1 MQSHLKMIQDLVDKI
16 EEDVGYDVNIK
27 KLASANNMSPWH
39 FQRLFKSIV
48 GDTLGNYTR
57 GRRLSLAANMLLDTR
72 LSIIDVAFSVGFTS
86 HESFTRS
93 FKNYFNYSPKEYR
106 NKKPLILKNKKPLLT
121 DELLEH
127 ITEGMHQEPIILEKE
142 EQTIVGLQ
150 TSVPSPFAS
159 QRDNI
164 CEYVAPFW
172 FTLFEQQNKIK
183 NRIEHTYYA
192 LSISASGNFT
202 EDELSYI
209 AGAAVSSLDEVPEG
223 MRSYT
228 IPKQKVAIFDI
239 STDIDSETAKKTID
253 YIYGYWLPNSKYKR
267 GIGNDYELFENVID
281 FMQPTFSTKYVIP
294 IIEEQMIS
302 KFLN

>member
-27 KLASANNMSPWH
+27 KLASVNNMSPWH

-57 GRRLSLAANMLLDTR
+57 GRRLSLAANLLLETN
-72 LSIIDVAFSVGFTS
+72 LSIIDIAFSVGFTS

-93 FKNYFNYSPKEYR
+93 FKSYFNFSPKDFR
-106 NKKPLILKNKKPLLT
+106 IKKPLVLINKKPLLT

-127 ITEGMHQEPIILEKE
+127 ITEGMHQKPIILEKE
-142 EQTIVGLQ
+142 EQTIIGLQ
-150 TSVPSPFAS
+150 TLVPSPFVS
-159 QRDNI
+159 SRDKI

-172 FTLFEQQNKIK
+172 FSLFEQESKIT
-183 NRIEHTYYA
+183 NRIKHTYYA
-192 LSISASGNFT
+192 LSISPSGNFT
-202 EDELSYI
+202 EDKLSYI
-209 AGAAVSSLDEVPEG
+209 AGAPVTSLDEIPKG
-223 MRSYT
+223 MSSYT

-253 YIYGYWLPNSKYKR
+253 YIYGYWLPNSNYKR

-281 FMQPTFSTKYVIP
+281 FMKPSFTTKYVIP
-294 IIEEQMIS
+294 IIEE
-302 KFLN
+302 